1 MAQTPRRRLAL
12 TAPEHRAFVARGGLK
27 PVMAAI
33 LTLSA
38 LLAGMCAL
46 PFALFAPPVALA
58 APLSSSLPGH
68 NKQAAQ
74 PKRVATNS
82 SHVTIIVLDMSGS
95 MTDSD
100 PNGLRC
106 SAANAYIDLSGV
118 GDYIGV
124 IGLDS
129 SSANPNSAEIWQ
141 NPIEMATVSA
151 RQGLRNEIAQKS
163 NNCAPDN
170 DTPTYDALNKSLG
183 MLQSATHNGQI
194 SGSVILLTD
203 GTPYPNTDQQISDIE
218 SKLVPQ
224 FKQHN
229 WPIDTIALGSDQS
242 FRGFLSDLA
251 NATSGKAYDDAKGVV
266 PGVSPLNI
274 ADFFVDIFARRNG
287 RTLGPTVPPTT
298 LNGGQ
303 TSRNLQLGSDVT
315 HLDVIVVKDQPN
327 TTVTLNAPNGQRI
340 TQNVSGAFLSTDPH
354 YAIFSIDGPQ
364 AGYWQVNVSGSG
376 QFLMD
381 SLVVSPLSITIVQPT
396 TSSPVLPLGQPFTVG
411 ATILDNGT
419 PVSGS
424 AFTVQGT
431 ISYAGG
437 VSTTGTPFTEQL
449 QLSDS
454 ATPGTYEAQV
464 TVPNSAT
471 PGAYEITVTASQVTS
486 QPIGSASVT
495 VRIEKFPAP
504 YLLSNGRPT
513 TGQVTTTVTRWDPGL
528 QVIYSLPVVSWLS
541 GWPLGGHPAQVD
553 ADINGLIEL
562 NGQPYSNATVVG
574 TATLNGSNTSVPIS
588 VVNDGGGQFHVLFSA
603 PQDGVYTIHFH
614 TAGSFK
620 DSHGDFGL
628 VDRTAQINVVGAS
641 LTQEIIAW
649 LITLFYVLVVVLI
662 ILIIRFA
669 LLPAPGGRYQTT
681 TGALEATGQPP
692 TPRSLKTGRGLVAM
706 LKRRNL
712 LTSKVAFGKEG
723 AELLFGYAG
732 GVEARGVGPYASRW
746 FDNTGRPLG
755 DRFRPVKSLTF
766 SPAGNPQDDPRAE
779 TYTFLGRGRGALRTV
794 VGARENT
801 AAQADARRVD
811 RSRDKR
817 RATARGA
824 SRGGASKGGR
834 TYNDVI

>member
-1 MAQTPRRRLAL
+1 
-12 TAPEHRAFVARGGLK
+12 
-27 PVMAAI
+27 
-33 LTLSA
+33 S
-38 LLAGMCAL
+38 
-46 PFALFAPPVALA
+46 
-58 APLSSSLPGH
+58 
-68 NKQAAQ
+68 
-74 PKRVATNS
+74 S
-82 SHVTIIVLDMSGS
+82 SHVTILVLDMSGS
-95 MTDSD
+95 MSDSD

-106 SAANAYIDLSGV
+106 SAANAYIDLSGI

-124 IGLDS
+124 VDLDGSTS
-129 SSANPNSAEIWQ
+129 SPDTATVLQTPV
-141 NPIEMATVSA
+141 EMATVAA
-151 RQGLRNEIAQKS
+151 RQGLRHEIALKT
-163 NNCAPDN
+163 NNCAPDSA
-170 DTPTYDALNKSLG
+170 TPTYDALNKALT
-183 MLQSATHNGQI
+183 MLHSATHNGQI

-203 GTPYPNTDQQISDIE
+203 GEPDPNTDQQISTIE

-298 LNGGQ
+298 LNGGR
-303 TSRNLQLGSDVT
+303 TSRNFQLGSYVT

-327 TTVTLNAPNGQRI
+327 TTVTLIAPNGQQI
-340 TQNVSGAFLSTDPH
+340 TQNISGAFLSTDPH

-364 AGYWQVNVSGSG
+364 SGYWQVNVNGSG
-376 QFLMD
+376 RFLVD
-381 SLVVSPLSITIVQPT
+381 SLVVSPLAITIVSP
-396 TSSPVLPLGQPFTVG
+396 SVNSPVLPLGQPFTVG
-411 ATILDNGT
+411 ATIINNGT
-419 PVSGS
+419 PVSGN

-454 ATPGTYEAQV
+454 ASPGAYEAQV
-464 TVPNSAT
+464 TVPNNAT

-504 YLLSNGRPT
+504 YLLSNGHPT
-513 TGQVTTTVTRWDPGL
+513 TGTVTDTVTRWDPGL
-528 QVIYSLPVVSWLS
+528 QIIYGAPIGFLQWL
-541 GWPLGGHPAQVD
+541 GEWPLGGRPANVD

-562 NGQPYSNATVVG
+562 NGQPYGSATVVG
-574 TATLNGSNTSVPIS
+574 TATLNGSNTSVPIT

-628 VDRTAQINVVGAS
+628 VDRTAQLSVVGAS
-641 LTQEIIAW
+641 LTEEIIAW
-649 LITLFYVLVVVLI
+649 VITLLYVAIVGFIVILV
-662 ILIIRFA
+662 RFA

-681 TGALEATGQPP
+681 TGAHEATGQPP
-692 TPRSLKTGRGLVAM
+692 MPRALKTGRGLFAM
-706 LKRRNL
+706 LGRRNL

-723 AELLFGYAG
+723 AEMLFGYGG
-732 GVEARGVGPYASRW
+732 GVEARAIGPNASRW
-746 FDNTGRPLG
+746 FDDTGRPLG
-755 DRFRPVKSLTF
+755 ERFRHVKGLTF

-779 TYTFLGRGRGALRTV
+779 TYTFLGKGRGVRRTAA
-794 VGARENT
+794 GTRENS
-801 AAQADARRVD
+801 AAQADTRRVD

-817 RATARGA
+817 RAPARGNA
-824 SRGGASKGGR
+824 RGGANRGGR